1 MQAGSEPE
9 SGIPTRLDPEVQ
21 AAPQARCP
29 QQDADPGSGL
39 HWWVEVLLVLSFYV
53 VYSTIRNLFG
63 SESISAADALANAER
78 IIDLER
84 SIGLYREL
92 GLQQAFVDHRWF
104 IQFWNLFYGTFHF
117 TVTVFALVWVYRR
130 FPHLYARH
138 RSTFLCTTGLAL
150 FGFALFPLMPPR
162 LLSDCGEFGGCLATL
177 HPYMDTMAEVGGL
190 WSFDSGTMQRVS
202 NQYAAMP
209 SLHFAWATWCALVI
223 WPIVGNRMARVLVA
237 AYPIAT
243 LFAVIVTGN
252 HFWLDA
258 VGGLVVLGAGS
269 LLAGVLV
276 RAWTALHRP
285 ASR

>member
-1 MQAGSEPE
+1 MASRDRFSRRDAG
-9 SGIPTRLDPEVQ
+9 
-21 AAPQARCP
+21 
-29 QQDADPGSGL
+29 PGSGL
-39 HWWVEVLLVLSFYV
+39 RWWVEVLLVLGFYV

-84 SIGLYREL
+84 SIGLYLEL
-92 GLQQAFVDHRWF
+92 DLQQAFVDHRWF

-117 TVTVFALVWVYRR
+117 AVTVFALVWVYRR

-150 FGFALFPLMPPR
+150 AGFALFPLMPPR
-162 LLSDCGEFGGCLATL
+162 LLSNGGEFGGCLATL
-177 HPYMDTMAEVGGL
+177 HPYVDTVTDVGGL
-190 WSFDSGTMQRVS
+190 WSFDSGTMQSVS

-223 WPIVGNRMARVLVA
+223 WPIVSNRTARGLVA

-276 RAWTALHRP
+276 RVWTALHRP

>member
-1 MQAGSEPE
+1 MQSGTEPARDVPTHLESEVGPAPGGRFLRRAAG
-9 SGIPTRLDPEVQ
+9 
-21 AAPQARCP
+21 
-29 QQDADPGSGL
+29 PGTGL
-39 HWWVEVLLVLSFYV
+39 RWWSEVLLVLGFYV
-53 VYSTIRNLFG
+53 AYSTIRNVFG
-63 SESISAADALANAER
+63 SESVSAAEALANAER

-117 TVTVFALVWVYRR
+117 AVTVFALVWVYRR

-150 FGFALFPLMPPR
+150 VGFALFPLMPPR
-162 LLSDCGEFGGCLATL
+162 LLSDCGEFGGCLAAL
-177 HPYMDTMAEVGGL
+177 HPYVDTVADVGGL

-209 SLHFAWATWCALVI
+209 SLHFAWSAWSTLVI
-223 WPIVGNRMARVLVA
+223 WPIVSNRMARVLIA
-237 AYPIAT
+237 TYPITT

-258 VGGLVVLGAGS
+258 VGGLVALGAGS
-269 LLAGVLV
+269 LLAAVLV
-276 RAWTALHRP
+276 RAWIALHRP
-285 ASR
+285 TSR

>member
-9 SGIPTRLDPEVQ
+9 SGIPIRLDPEVQ
-21 AAPQARCP
+21 ATPQARFRRRN
-29 QQDADPGSGL
+29 AGPGSGL

-53 VYSTIRNLFG
+53 VYSSIRNLFG

-150 FGFALFPLMPPR
+150 VGFALFPLMPPR

-177 HPYMDTMAEVGGL
+177 HPYMDTVAEVGGL

-209 SLHFAWATWCALVI
+209 SLHFAWAAWSALVI

-237 AYPIAT
+237 VYPIAT

>member
-1 MQAGSEPE
+1 MQVGPEPA
-9 SGIPTRLDPEVQ
+9 SGIRRPLDPEVQ
-21 AAPQARCP
+21 VASRDRFSRR
-29 QQDADPGSGL
+29 DAGPGSGL
-39 HWWVEVLLVLSFYV
+39 RWWVEVLLVLGFYV

-84 SIGLYREL
+84 SIGLYLEL
-92 GLQQAFVDHRWF
+92 DLQQAFVDHRWF

-117 TVTVFALVWVYRR
+117 AVTVFALVWVYRR

-150 FGFALFPLMPPR
+150 VGFSLFPLMPPR

-177 HPYMDTMAEVGGL
+177 YPYVDTVTDVGGL
-190 WSFDSGTMQRVS
+190 WSFDSGTMQSVS

-209 SLHFAWATWCALVI
+209 SLHFAWAAWSALVL
-223 WPIVGNRMARVLVA
+223 WPIVRNRTARVLVA
-237 AYPIAT
+237 AYPVAT

-276 RAWTALHRP
+276 RAWAALHRP

>member
-29 QQDADPGSGL
+29 QQDAGPGSGL

-117 TVTVFALVWVYRR
+117 TMTVFALVWVYRR

-209 SLHFAWATWCALVI
+209 SLHFAWAAWCALVI
-223 WPIVGNRMARVLVA
+223 WPIVSNRMARVLVA
-237 AYPIAT
+237 VYPIAT
-243 LFAVIVTGN
+243 LFAVVVTGN

-258 VGGLVVLGAGS
+258 VGGLVVLGVGS

>member
-21 AAPQARCP
+21 AAPQARFP

-117 TVTVFALVWVYRR
+117 SVTVFALVWVYRR

-177 HPYMDTMAEVGGL
+177 HPYIDTVAEVGGL
-190 WSFDSGTMQRVS
+190 WSFDSGTMQRVT

-223 WPIVGNRMARVLVA
+223 WPLVDNRIARVLVA

>member
-1 MQAGSEPE
+1 MQVGPEPKN
-9 SGIPTRLDPEVQ
+9 GIRARPRREVPM
-21 AAPQARCP
+21 ASWARSSR
-29 QQDADPGSGL
+29 QGASPGSGL
-39 HWWVEVLLVLSFYV
+39 HWWVEVLLVLGFYV
-53 VYSTIRNLFG
+53 VYSTVRNLFG
-63 SESISAADALANAER
+63 SESISAVDALSNAER
-78 IIDLER
+78 IIDLEQ

-92 GLQQAFVDHRWF
+92 AIQQAFLDHRWF

-117 TVTVFALVWVYRR
+117 AVTVFALVWVYRR

-150 FGFALFPLMPPR
+150 VGFALFPLMPPR
-162 LLSDCGEFGGCLATL
+162 LLSNCGEFGGCLATL
-177 HPYMDTMAEVGGL
+177 HPYVDTVTDVGGL
-190 WSFDSGTMQRVS
+190 WSFDSGTMQSIS

-209 SLHFAWATWCALVI
+209 SLHFAWAAWCTMVI
-223 WPIVGNRMARVLVA
+223 WPIVSNRTARVLVA
-237 AYPIAT
+237 IYPVAT

-258 VGGLVVLGAGS
+258 VGGLVALGAGS

-276 RAWTALHRP
+276 RAWAAIHRP

>member
-1 MQAGSEPE
+1 
-9 SGIPTRLDPEVQ
+9 
-21 AAPQARCP
+21 
-29 QQDADPGSGL
+29 
-39 HWWVEVLLVLSFYV
+39 
-53 VYSTIRNLFG
+53 
-63 SESISAADALANAER
+63 
-78 IIDLER
+78 
-84 SIGLYREL
+84 
-92 GLQQAFVDHRWF
+92 
-104 IQFWNLFYGTFHF
+104 
-117 TVTVFALVWVYRR
+117 
-130 FPHLYARH
+130 
-138 RSTFLCTTGLAL
+138 
-150 FGFALFPLMPPR
+150 
-162 LLSDCGEFGGCLATL
+162 
-177 HPYMDTMAEVGGL
+177 MDTVAEVGGL
-190 WSFDSGTMQRVS
+190 WSFDSGTMQRVT

-223 WPIVGNRMARVLVA
+223 WPIVSNRMTRVLVA

>member
-1 MQAGSEPE
+1 
-9 SGIPTRLDPEVQ
+9 
-21 AAPQARCP
+21 
-29 QQDADPGSGL
+29 
-39 HWWVEVLLVLSFYV
+39 
-53 VYSTIRNLFG
+53 
-63 SESISAADALANAER
+63 
-78 IIDLER
+78 
-84 SIGLYREL
+84 
-92 GLQQAFVDHRWF
+92 
-104 IQFWNLFYGTFHF
+104 
-117 TVTVFALVWVYRR
+117 
-130 FPHLYARH
+130 
-138 RSTFLCTTGLAL
+138 
-150 FGFALFPLMPPR
+150 
-162 LLSDCGEFGGCLATL
+162 
-177 HPYMDTMAEVGGL
+177 MDTMAEVGGL

-223 WPIVGNRMARVLVA
+223 WPIVGNRLARVLVA

-258 VGGLVVLGAGS
+258 VGGLVVLGVGS

>member
-1 MQAGSEPE
+1 MQGGSELE
-9 SGIPTRLDPEVQ
+9 SGTPIQLDPEVQ
-21 AAPQARCP
+21 AAPQARFP
-29 QQDADPGSGL
+29 RRNAGPGSGL

-53 VYSTIRNLFG
+53 VYSSIRNLFG

-177 HPYMDTMAEVGGL
+177 HPYMDTVAEVGGL
-190 WSFDSGTMQRVS
+190 WSFDSGTMQSVS

-209 SLHFAWATWCALVI
+209 SLHFAWAAWCALVI
-223 WPIVGNRMARVLVA
+223 WPIVSNRMARVLVA
-237 AYPIAT
+237 VYPIAT
-243 LFAVIVTGN
+243 LFAVVVTGN

-258 VGGLVVLGAGS
+258 VGGLVVLGVGS

>member
-29 QQDADPGSGL
+29 QQDAGPGSGL

-117 TVTVFALVWVYRR
+117 TMTVFALVWVYRR

>member
-1 MQAGSEPE
+1 MQVVPAGAEP
-9 SGIPTRLDPEVQ
+9 
-21 AAPQARCP
+21 APQPDETVPGAGPVRFP
-29 QQDADPGSGL
+29 RRAAGPGSGL
-39 HWWVEVLLVLSFYV
+39 HWWVEILLVLGFYA

-63 SESISAADALANAER
+63 SESVSVADALANAER

-84 SIGLYREL
+84 SMGLYREL
-92 GLQQAFVDHRWF
+92 GIQQAFLDHRWF

-117 TVTVFALVWVYRR
+117 AVTVFALVWVYRR

-138 RSTFLCTTGLAL
+138 RSTFLCATGLAL
-150 FGFALFPLMPPR
+150 IGFALFPLMPPR
-162 LLSDCGEFGGCLATL
+162 LLSDCGAFGACLAGMY
-177 HPYMDTMAEVGGL
+177 PYVDTVTDVGGL

-223 WPIVGNRMARVLVA
+223 WPTVRTRAVKVLAA
-237 AYPIAT
+237 AYPVAT

-258 VGGLVVLGAGS
+258 AGGLVALGAGS

-276 RAWTALHRP
+276 RVWVRLHRRSH
-285 ASR
+285 AN

>member
-1 MQAGSEPE
+1 
-9 SGIPTRLDPEVQ
+9 GISTRLDPEVQ
-21 AAPQARCP
+21 AASGDRFPRREAG
-29 QQDADPGSGL
+29 PGSGL
-39 HWWVEVLLVLSFYV
+39 HWWAEVLLVLGFYI

-63 SESISAADALANAER
+63 SESIPAADALTNAER
-78 IIDLER
+78 IINLER

-150 FGFALFPLMPPR
+150 VGFALFPLMPPR
-162 LLSDCGEFGGCLATL
+162 LLSNCGEFGGCLATL
-177 HPYMDTMAEVGGL
+177 HPYVDTVTDVGGL

-209 SLHFAWATWCALVI
+209 SLHFAWAMWSALVL
-223 WPIVGNRMARVLVA
+223 WPIVGNRTARMLVA

-243 LFAVIVTGN
+243 LFAVIV
-252 HFWLDA
+252 
-258 VGGLVVLGAGS
+258 
-269 LLAGVLV
+269 
-276 RAWTALHRP
+276 
-285 ASR
+285 

>member
-1 MQAGSEPE
+1 MQVVPAGAGP
-9 SGIPTRLDPEVQ
+9 
-21 AAPQARCP
+21 APQSDETVPVAGPVRFP
-29 QQDADPGSGL
+29 RRAAGPGSGL
-39 HWWVEVLLVLSFYV
+39 HWWVEILLVLGFYA

-63 SESISAADALANAER
+63 SESVSVADALANAER

-84 SIGLYREL
+84 SMGLYREL
-92 GLQQAFVDHRWF
+92 GIQQAFLDHRWF

-117 TVTVFALVWVYRR
+117 AVTVFALVWVYRC

-138 RSTFLCTTGLAL
+138 RSNFLCATGLAL
-150 FGFALFPLMPPR
+150 IGFALFPLMPPR
-162 LLSDCGEFGGCLATL
+162 LLSDCGAFGACLAGMY
-177 HPYMDTMAEVGGL
+177 PYVDTVTDVGGL

-223 WPIVGNRMARVLVA
+223 WPTVRTRAVKVLAA
-237 AYPIAT
+237 AYPVAT

-258 VGGLVVLGAGS
+258 AGGLVALGAGS

-276 RAWTALHRP
+276 RVWVRLHRRSH
-285 ASR
+285 AN

>member
-1 MQAGSEPE
+1 M
-9 SGIPTRLDPEVQ
+9 
-21 AAPQARCP
+21 
-29 QQDADPGSGL
+29 
-39 HWWVEVLLVLSFYV
+39 
-53 VYSTIRNLFG
+53 
-63 SESISAADALANAER
+63 
-78 IIDLER
+78 
-84 SIGLYREL
+84 
-92 GLQQAFVDHRWF
+92 DHRWF

-117 TVTVFALVWVYRR
+117 AVTVFALVWVYRR

-150 FGFALFPLMPPR
+150 VGFSLFPLMPPR

-177 HPYMDTMAEVGGL
+177 YPYVDTVTDVGGL
-190 WSFDSGTMQRVS
+190 WSFDSGTMQSVS

-209 SLHFAWATWCALVI
+209 SLHFAWAAWSALVL
-223 WPIVGNRMARVLVA
+223 WPIIRNRTARVLVA
-237 AYPIAT
+237 AYPVAT

-269 LLAGVLV
+269 LLAGLLV
-276 RAWTALHRP
+276 RAWAALHRP